1 MAVEV
6 RRTGCNQSIT
16 SKDTVR
22 SGFLDVTAVT
32 FPHSAP
38 SDPTGQV
45 ESQNG
50 PQFLLEGDVGFRP
63 TRMNWLRSYSE
74 PIHRFAWT
82 SELATSRVDPVG
94 GELEAPHNRDHPAED
109 LDLIR

>member
-1 MAVEV
+1 MPVEL
-6 RRTGCNQSIT
+6 RRAGRNQPIT

-22 SGFLDVTAVT
+22 SGFSDVTAVT

-38 SDPTGQV
+38 SDPTGQL
-45 ESQNG
+45 ESPSG

-74 PIHRFAWT
+74 PIHRFA
-82 SELATSRVDPVG
+82 
-94 GELEAPHNRDHPAED
+94 
-109 LDLIR
+109 